1 MFLSVRSIKFCTSQ
15 MLSYVDYKIYIFK
28 INKLNQAVSVD
39 YLIMINCENLFEMSY
54 HKMNYW
60 EIEIFNIVGRINAV
74 VYSVNI

>member
-1 MFLSVRSIKFCTSQ
+1 

-74 VYSVNI
+74 VYSVNIWFL